1 MGTLNVR
8 LPEELATN
16 LQREAKLSHRP
27 RSELAREAIREYL
40 ERRERERYLAEFV
53 AEARAVY
60 SDEAL
65 RSDARQIAREMD
77 EVEADA
83 SRSSAG
89 EDTGGDWW
97 R

>member
-8 LPEELATN
+8 LSEELASN
-16 LQREAKLSHRP
+16 LQREATLTHRP

-60 SDEAL
+60 SDETL
-65 RSDARQIAREMD
+65 RSDARQIARDMD
-77 EVEADA
+77 AVEADGLP
-83 SRSSAG
+83 SSTE
-89 EDTGGDWW
+89 EDTGGGWW